1 MSNGNATWA
10 RLTSVAFHP
19 MIMPA
24 LAVLILFSIPSY
36 VAYSIPATGRRL
48 IVGLVFLNTCIAP
61 FLVILLMKKTG
72 LIKDFLLQ
80 DRNERIYPM
89 LVSVFFYLF
98 TYYLF
103 RQANLPS
110 LLNYFIMGATL
121 LVLLGFVIT
130 FYWKISLHMMSMGG
144 FTGYL
149 IAISLILGYELHAFI
164 VGSILV
170 SGLVGSARIRLNVHN
185 QSQVYAGFI
194 TGILIMLLLFFYLRA

>member
-1 MSNGNATWA
+1 M
-10 RLTSVAFHP
+10 AFHP
-19 MIMPA
+19 MIMPT

-36 VAYSIPATGRRL
+36 VSFSTPPMARRL
-48 IVGLVFLNTCIAP
+48 IIGLVFLNTCIAP

-72 LIKDFLLQ
+72 LIKDFYLQ
-80 DRNERIYPM
+80 DRNDRVYPIM
-89 LVSVFFYLF
+89 VSVFFYLF

-110 LLNYFIMGATL
+110 LLNYFVMGATL

-130 FYWKISLHMMSMGG
+130 FYWKISLHMMAMGG

-149 IAISLILGYELHAFI
+149 IAVSVILGYELHLLI

-170 SGLVGSARIRLNVHN
+170 SGLAGSARIRLNAHN
-185 QSQVYAGFI
+185 PSQVYVGFV
-194 TGILIMLLLFFYLRA
+194 TCILLMLLLFFYLRG

>member
-1 MSNGNATWA
+1 MIKANATWA
-10 RLTSVAFHP
+10 RLASGAFHP
-19 MIMPA
+19 MIMPT

-36 VAYSIPATGRRL
+36 VAYSTPAMARWL
-48 IVGLVFLNTCIAP
+48 IVGLVFLNTCVAP

-80 DRNERIYPM
+80 DKNERIYPM

-130 FYWKISLHMMSMGG
+130 FYWKISLHMVSMGG

-149 IAISLILGYELHAFI
+149 IAVSLILGYELHTFI

-170 SGLVGSARIRLNVHN
+170 SGLVGSARIRLNAHN
-185 QSQVYAGFI
+185 QSQVYTGFI

>member
-1 MSNGNATWA
+1 MSNGDATWA

-36 VAYSIPATGRRL
+36 VAYSTPATGRRL